1 MVIVQ
6 LLGCRQE
13 LSLPT
18 EAMESPA
25 MQHKA
30 MTQLVAQHFEVSPP
44 FSFSSDQGVFLED
57 AEALAEA
64 LQVGSVVV
72 VHLGATALHD
82 FGRRVRQLRNLQ
94 WGLVSQQLEKVRV
107 ESVVQTIPEASCR
120 KSAETI
126 LGEQFAE
133 FRLEIKQMLQLRL
146 ENLQEVTEQRL
157 SRLEE
162 SWELRLGSAL
172 ADVRSDASMLKAEIA
187 RKEDKDSDAHWAE
200 FEGLSNLLRCECKRV
215 SESVDALRE
224 ECREALQRE
233 VRARL
238 EHHRKLQE
246 EVRRDTDARLQA
258 TRQLEHELQQLQSL
272 VSGTSCAHREV
283 QGIRQRVN
291 LIEPTTREV
300 AEPVTVISPASSY
313 PASLYGEMPGSPA
326 DAAYRAA
333 PSREPASLS
342 IQTGS

>member
-133 FRLEIKQMLQLRL
+133 FRLEIKQML
-146 ENLQEVTEQRL
+146 
-157 SRLEE
+157 
-162 SWELRLGSAL
+162 
-172 ADVRSDASMLKAEIA
+172 DAQ
-187 RKEDKDSDAHWAE
+187 
-200 FEGLSNLLRCECKRV
+200 V
-215 SESVDALRE
+215 
-224 ECREALQRE
+224 
-233 VRARL
+233 
-238 EHHRKLQE
+238 
-246 EVRRDTDARLQA
+246 
-258 TRQLEHELQQLQSL
+258 
-272 VSGTSCAHREV
+272 
-283 QGIRQRVN
+283 
-291 LIEPTTREV
+291 
-300 AEPVTVISPASSY
+300 
-313 PASLYGEMPGSPA
+313 
-326 DAAYRAA
+326 AA
-333 PSREPASLS
+333 PIGEFARGHGATSK
-342 IQTGS
+342 